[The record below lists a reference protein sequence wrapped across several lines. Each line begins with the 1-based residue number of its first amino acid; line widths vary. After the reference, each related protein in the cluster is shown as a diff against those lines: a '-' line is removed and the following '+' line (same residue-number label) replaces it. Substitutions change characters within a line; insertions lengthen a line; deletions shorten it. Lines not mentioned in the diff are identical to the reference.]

1 MCHANYDVNLITLL
15 SHIIYVI
22 EPRASCSVMIWLSQW
37 QLFYNVKFNH
47 FAWLISFMV
56 LMLFIY
62 LGGRPALRCSPSSF
76 DILIKPAM
84 VNAIA
89 IKRQTYLCQSFI
101 HTIKWSLTL
110 VDEILLLDKSLVKNY
125 CHRFVNI
132 DHMRAR
138 RICDVILSFKCTPLT
153 WAVLLKFWSWKS

>member
-1 MCHANYDVNLITLL
+1 
-15 SHIIYVI
+15 
-22 EPRASCSVMIWLSQW
+22 
-37 QLFYNVKFNH
+37 
-47 FAWLISFMV
+47 MV

-132 DHMRAR
+132 DRMRAR
-138 RICDVILSFKCTPLT
+138 RHLWRHDFFPIYAIGVGSAIENLVTHLSHPFIGIRHRLVCIFVNKPTCIRMPYSQVTVVIISCGSTYVSDFMCM
-153 WAVLLKFWSWKS
+153 